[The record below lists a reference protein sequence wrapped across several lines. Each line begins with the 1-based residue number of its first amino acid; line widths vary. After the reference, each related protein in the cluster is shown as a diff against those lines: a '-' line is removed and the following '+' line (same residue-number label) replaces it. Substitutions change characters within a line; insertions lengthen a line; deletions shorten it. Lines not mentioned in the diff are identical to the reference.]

1 MMTVSIQSDG
11 VGAVTNHDVAGHGV
25 TGSRSRVHG
34 TSARGTDYAGVHV
47 VYLGHRSAVVTAA
60 MRLILPGV
68 EVTFVEA
75 DRLHELSVD
84 GEAIVLMD
92 GSHDPADVPALLE
105 AAARRSV
112 GMVVGSRSTTG
123 GRDGSS
129 ALRRV
134 GTRVANALIRH
145 TADLPL
151 RDVTSSF
158 RVYTGDAWRSI
169 DGAAALRGGL
179 LPSLVTSAHAVHHQR
194 WIIAEV
200 PVSTRP
206 LSGTARPNVGSLLRT
221 VVVLARR
228 RRA

>member
-1 MMTVSIQSDG
+1 MTVSIQSDG
-11 VGAVTNHDVAGHGV
+11 VGAVTNRDAAGRSV
-25 TGSRSRVHG
+25 SGSGRLGLG
-34 TSARGTDYAGVHV
+34 TSSRAVDYTGVQV
-47 VYLGHRSAVVTAA
+47 VYLGHRSAVVAA
-60 MRLILPGV
+60 TVRRALPGAALI
-68 EVTFVEA
+68 FVDS
-75 DRLHELSVD
+75 DRLQELSVD

-105 AAARRSV
+105 SAARRSV

-129 ALRRV
+129 VLRRV

-158 RVYTGDAWRSI
+158 RVFTGDAWRSI
-169 DGAAALRGGL
+169 GGAEVLRGGL
-179 LPSLVTSAHAVHHQR
+179 LPSLVASAHAVHHER
-194 WIIAEV
+194 WLITEV
-200 PVSTRP
+200 PVTTRP
-206 LSGTARPNVGSLLRT
+206 VSGGARPNVGALLRT
-221 VVVLARR
+221 VVVLSRR